1 MSEWWTYRPS
11 DFLLFVPRTYY
22 RLLEHY
28 GAGAWPW
35 QVAALAAGLAVLVAL
50 VRGRPGALRLAL
62 ALLGAGWIAVAW
74 LFLWGRLASIAWS
87 ADYAAPAFV
96 AQGALMIV
104 LAALPLRAVDV
115 SKPRRLGA
123 SALVASALAYPL
135 LAPAMGRPWAAAE
148 VLLLFPDPTA
158 IATLGLLAL
167 LPAGRRAAL
176 MIAPLGWCAF
186 QGMTLWTMGAPE
198 AGVLL
203 GAATVALL
211 LPLGRTVRRR
221 RDRAARDR
229 PPASPG
235 A

>member
-11 DFLLFVPRTYY
+11 DFLLFAPRTYY

-28 GAGAWPW
+28 GAGLWPW
-35 QVAALAAGLAVLVAL
+35 QIAALAAGVAMLAVAL
-50 VRGRPGALRLAL
+50 RGRPGEVRLGL
-62 ALLGAGWIAVAW
+62 ALLGAGWIAAAW

-96 AQGALMIV
+96 AHGALMIL
-104 LAALPLRAVDV
+104 LAAIPLSAVTP
-115 SKPRRLGA
+115 SKLQRLGA
-123 SALVASALAYPL
+123 SALLAAALAYPL

-148 VLLLFPDPTA
+148 VVLLFPDPTA

-167 LPAGRRAAL
+167 LPTGRRAAL

-203 GAATVALL
+203 GAAVVALL
-211 LPLGRTVRRR
+211 LPLAGRLTRREQ
-221 RDRAARDR
+221 AARDR
-229 PPASPG
+229 PPAKP
-235 A
+235 AA